1 VPCQFTLFFFLF
13 QLSAAAVMEPVPSA
27 VLLEHAEVRRQPRSR
42 GGGRPALFLKAT
54 NPPVLYLK
62 EKGRPAVP
70 VVERSIPAAIP
81 DSDRLT
87 HAIKKR

>member
-1 VPCQFTLFFFLF
+1 
-13 QLSAAAVMEPVPSA
+13 MEPVPSA
-27 VLLEHAEVRRQPRSR
+27 VLLEHAEGRRQPRSR

-54 NPPVLYLK
+54 NPPVLILK
-62 EKGRPAVP
+62 EKGRPAIP
-70 VVERSIPAAIP
+70 VGERSIPAIP